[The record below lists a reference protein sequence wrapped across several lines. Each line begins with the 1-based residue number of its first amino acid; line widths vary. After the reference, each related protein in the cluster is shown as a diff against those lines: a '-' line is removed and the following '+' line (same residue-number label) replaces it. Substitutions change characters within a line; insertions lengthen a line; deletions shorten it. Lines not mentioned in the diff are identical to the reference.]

1 MVVTLVLLLTGSIK
15 AQTFMPG
22 RGVSLGLNAG
32 TVGIGVDVTTSITNK
47 LNVQIAYNTF
57 EFGVSGDYEE
67 NQASVIYSGNF
78 SQRNFSL
85 LADFYPFKKGL
96 KLSAGLYSQ
105 NFLITAQSQF
115 NEPFIL
121 NEGLSNEK
129 RLDPDRLGGLD
140 LTLTYPNKM
149 MPYIGFGFGNPVA
162 EGSAVKLNISLG
174 LMYSGNPT
182 LDMIGEG
189 LVAPTVDHVI
199 NFQEAL
205 DEFPWFPVLKLGL
218 SIRIINKWNKSPM
231 TPL

>member
-1 MVVTLVLLLTGSIK
+1 
-15 AQTFMPG
+15 
-22 RGVSLGLNAG
+22 
-32 TVGIGVDVTTSITNK
+32 
-47 LNVQIAYNTF
+47 
-57 EFGVSGDYEE
+57 
-67 NQASVIYSGNF
+67 
-78 SQRNFSL
+78 
-85 LADFYPFKKGL
+85 
-96 KLSAGLYSQ
+96 
-105 NFLITAQSQF
+105 
-115 NEPFIL
+115 
-121 NEGLSNEK
+121 
-129 RLDPDRLGGLD
+129 
-140 LTLTYPNKM
+140 